1 MVCDVGALLNRIL
14 ITTRGAFTI
23 KSSNFRIPSELP
35 SNRTAPENLAWNGD
49 LEKNGPDADKGNTSA
64 VAGSWTIDVDR
75 KEAGTMKSRFRVNSR
90 SGPITQEDCVEGLGA
105 DSITPGPSRFASGF
119 EELLG
124 EDVEPDP
131 QFFVECWTLGVPQA
145 IGNLQFRLR
154 TQADRDEESVE
165 VGLLEELFSSVLP
178 WVGVRHFNF
187 NERSGFSRSGVGPGS
202 ETEACAEGVFA
213 EKYPGGGER
222 AAYPMTLERARQ
234 LLGVGLASTQTQI
247 KAAFRQ
253 KVREWHPDR
262 LSDQHQVARQF
273 DNEKMTEINEAYR
286 LLRLPVV

>member
-1 MVCDVGALLNRIL
+1 
-14 ITTRGAFTI
+14 
-23 KSSNFRIPSELP
+23 
-35 SNRTAPENLAWNGD
+35 
-49 LEKNGPDADKGNTSA
+49 
-64 VAGSWTIDVDR
+64 
-75 KEAGTMKSRFRVNSR
+75 MKSRFRVNSR
-90 SGPITQEDCVEGLGA
+90 SGPIKQEDCIEGPGA
-105 DSITPGPSRFASGF
+105 DSILPGPSRFAGGF

-124 EDVEPDP
+124 EDAEPDP

-178 WVGVRHFNF
+178 WTGVRHFNF
-187 NERSGFSRSGVGPGS
+187 SERSGFVPRGAAPGS
-202 ETEACAEGVFA
+202 ETEAGGEDVFA
-213 EKYPGGGER
+213 EKFAGSEH

-234 LLGVGLASTQTQI
+234 LLGVGPASTQTQI

-262 LSDQHQVARQF
+262 LSDQNQVARQF
-273 DNEKMTEINEAYR
+273 ANEKMTEINEAYR